1 MTANDLASFAGL
13 TALVLLTLNLLM
25 GLLVATNYNF
35 QRQWP
40 HRKLPAPLFRIH
52 NWTAYVAIAAV
63 LLHPTLLLFVREPHF
78 RVTDILWP
86 FTSPGQTRF
95 NVLGAGAFYG
105 FLLVVVTSY
114 FRPQLRH
121 RPWKKLHYTAYAAA
135 LLLFLHATFIDPN
148 LKNQPPDYLDGEKVL
163 VEGCFLVV
171 VAAAVWRR
179 RRGSEKQRYLAR
191 RTGGTA

>member
-1 MTANDLASFAGL
+1 
-13 TALVLLTLNLLM
+13 VLM
-25 GLLVATNYNF
+25 GLLVATNYNL

-40 HRKLPAPLFRIH
+40 HRKLPVPLFRIH
-52 NWTAYVAIAAV
+52 NWTAYVAIVVV
-63 LLHPTLLLFVREPHF
+63 LLHPTLLLCVREPHF
-78 RVTDILWP
+78 RATDILWP
-86 FTSPGQTRF
+86 FSSPAQTRF

-148 LKNQPPDYLDGEKVL
+148 LKNQPPDYLDGEKIL
-163 VEGCFLVV
+163 VEVCFLLV
-171 VAAAVWRR
+171 VAASIWRWRR
-179 RRGSEKQRYLAR
+179 GTEKQRYLAAR
-191 RTGGTA
+191 HPGAKR